1 MNAPILSLSGVT
13 TTELFGRSGPKRT
26 EFLVQPGELV
36 LVDSRDATMAADFA
50 DLCCGLRRPD
60 EGTVQFLGHD
70 WALQPDEMANALRG
84 LIGRVLAD
92 PGWLPFLDATTNIL
106 LPQLHHTRLA
116 LDVLQARAARLAD
129 EFGLPGLPGGSIGRL
144 APEDLARAGYVRA
157 FLGRPKLVVLESPV
171 QGLFGDMVPPLLRQ
185 VSDVQAG
192 GGAAIWLTRS
202 RLVWD
207 DRTFPA
213 TQRLRLGHQG
223 LTTVEPRR

>member
-1 MNAPILSLSGVT
+1 
-13 TTELFGRSGPKRT
+13 
-26 EFLVQPGELV
+26 
-36 LVDSRDATMAADFA
+36 
-50 DLCCGLRRPD
+50 
-60 EGTVQFLGHD
+60 
-70 WALQPDEMANALRG
+70 MANALGG

-116 LDVLQARAARLAD
+116 LEVLQARAAGLAD

-185 VSDVQAG
+185 VSEVQDR
-192 GGAAIWLTRS
+192 GGAAISLTRS

-207 DRTFPA
+207 RTRPSRA
-213 TQRLRLGHQG
+213 TRLQVR
-223 LTTVEPRR
+223 TPCSSTVPRKRPCNSRRR